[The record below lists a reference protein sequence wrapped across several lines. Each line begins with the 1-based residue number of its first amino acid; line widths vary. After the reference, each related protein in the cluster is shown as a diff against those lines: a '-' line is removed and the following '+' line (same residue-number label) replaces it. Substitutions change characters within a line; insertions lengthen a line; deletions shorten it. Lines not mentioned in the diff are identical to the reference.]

1 MTDDHDDYDDFFEQI
16 KKYLGTNL
24 DMFDVDFLFLPEPT
38 SDPKSKKAK
47 GFKVTYHFEAGMDK
61 PEVRIEGDF
70 DESKLQDYLKR
81 INFSKNSNYPRFQRS
96 AKQTKRKEIDVKEL
110 SLDSSKGEGNLKF
123 IEPFSELT
131 ECTDH
136 YKIVIEAPGVEK
148 GHFLL
153 SLSEDGKNLNIN
165 AESQF
170 RKFLKNIKLPLKCTL
185 DNYKLEMKNGII
197 SLRINKLNDN
207 LNNKKRGK

>member
-1 MTDDHDDYDDFFEQI
+1 MSDDPDEYDDFFEQI
-16 KKYLGTNL
+16 KKYLGINL

-38 SDPKSKKAK
+38 SDPKSRKAK
-47 GFKVTYHFEAGMDK
+47 GFKVTYHFEAGMNK

-70 DESKLQDYLKR
+70 DENKLQEYLKR
-81 INFSKNSNYPRFQRS
+81 INFSNYPDYRGFKGS
-96 AKQTKRKEIDVKEL
+96 SKQMKKKEIDVKEL
-110 SLDSSKGEGNLKF
+110 SFDSNRSDDNPKF
-123 IEPFSELT
+123 IEPFSELI
-131 ECTDH
+131 ECNDH
-136 YKIVIEAPGVEK
+136 YRIIIEAPGVEK

-185 DNYKLEMKNGII
+185 DNYKIEMKNGII
-197 SLRINKLNDN
+197 TLKINKLN
-207 LNNKKRGK
+207 LKLINKERGK